1 MRFDQP
7 TAPHA
12 RPLVSVPV
20 VMRRVLYALVPAM
33 LCHTWYFGPGLL
45 LNFAL
50 TASAVAHEATVWCR
64 PPDALRA
71 AHQRPVTLPP
81 RPLPPFVLF

>member
-20 VMRRVLYALVPAM
+20 VMRRVLLALVPAM
-33 LCHTWYFGPGLL
+33 LCHAWYFGPGLL
-45 LNFAL
+45 VNFAL
-50 TASAVAHEATVWCR
+50 TAVAALVTEAAVLRLRLECWWLMLKLGARRFGRGPEA
-64 PPDALRA
+64 
-71 AHQRPVTLPP
+71 
-81 RPLPPFVLF
+81 